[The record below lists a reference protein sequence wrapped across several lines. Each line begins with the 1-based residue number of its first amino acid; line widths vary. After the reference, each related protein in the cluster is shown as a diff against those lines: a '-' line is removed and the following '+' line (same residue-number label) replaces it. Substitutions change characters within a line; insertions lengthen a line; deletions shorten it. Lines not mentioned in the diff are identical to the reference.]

1 MFDDEGHWLDDP
13 LDIVNGPEPDFKGMG
28 LITGRFSPIDV
39 IKAIKGAGWISE
51 HRAAVFADIE
61 KMVSHLAKVHNLH
74 QDEIG
79 LLLADWFNEQPGCL
93 KVNINL

>member
-1 MFDDEGHWLDDP
+1 
-13 LDIVNGPEPDFKGMG
+13 
-28 LITGRFSPIDV
+28 
-39 IKAIKGAGWISE
+39 
-51 HRAAVFADIE
+51 
-61 KMVSHLAKVHNLH
+61 MVSHLAKVHNLH